1 VQARVQ
7 DPVTAELIAPL
18 SPPHPFGAKRPSL
31 EQWYYEVFNQE
42 NATLVDIKKN
52 PIAEIL
58 PQGVRR
64 SEDIYDLGLLILA
77 TEFAAGTGGFTQID
91 LRGTSGLTLKEIWQD
106 GVDTQLGLAVPEFP
120 NLLMPLADSWY
131 MGANIPGKQRQML
144 FYMGS
149 TAYMAHCNESA
160 ETGYAGFKLR

>member
-7 DPVTAELIAPL
+7 DPVTAELLAPL

-58 PQGVRR
+58 PQVVRT
-64 SEDIYDLGLLILA
+64 SEDIYDLDLLILA
-77 TEFAAGTGGFTQID
+77 TGFDAGTGGFTQID
-91 LRGTSGLTLKEIWQD
+91 LRGTSGRTLKEIWQD
-106 GVDTQLGLAVPEFP
+106 GGHPTRAGGAGIPKPVDAV
-120 NLLMPLADSWY
+120 W
-131 MGANIPGKQRQML
+131 
-144 FYMGS
+144 
-149 TAYMAHCNESA
+149 SA
-160 ETGYAGFKLR
+160 ESNRILQWPRQRRGSGRLGR